1 MLQFTGSQRVE
12 HDLETEHQELVG
24 SGGKE
29 AGRTKEGGRRVTRD
43 LTFFMHHINNR
54 HSWVQASIFISD
66 RNDEAV
72 GP

>member
-24 SGGKE
+24 LGGEK
-29 AGRTKEGGRRVTRD
+29 AGSAKEGGRRVTHE
-43 LTFFMHHINNR
+43 LTFFMHHINDC